1 MPKVDENDLPGTAWD
16 IRVDQLMQKA
26 NVTQKLARDYVILE
40 WLSKGNTVP
49 FTALVLQGHAPGDD
63 VIKYVAWMMNPA
75 KGTDETVPFALV
87 VSSRGRKGRR
97 PDPRIEQRGK
107 LTTQYVE
114 HLMKEGKSYN
124 EAVDIVTQIIV
135 EDQIDKY
142 VDTEPRDTI
151 EKDYKRYKSKTQR

>member
-1 MPKVDENDLPGTAWD
+1 MSKADENDLPGTPWD

-75 KGTDETVPFALV
+75 KGTDEIVPFSLV

-97 PDPRIEQRGK
+97 PDPEIEVRGK
-107 LTTQYVE
+107 LTAQYVE
-114 HLMKEGKSYN
+114 RLMKEGKSYD
-124 EAVDIVTQIIV
+124 EALFEVAEVLGEGLDSDI
-135 EDQIDKY
+135 
-142 VDTEPRDTI
+142 PRDTV
-151 EKDYKRYKSKTQR
+151 EKDYKRYKSKP